1 MKKTLLLILALL
13 LLAVPAWS
21 GDYDLN
27 LDLNIAQGTFNSL
40 VEEIGTLT
48 AYRALAPAEP
58 QGVTGFD
65 IGVAASFVKI
75 DSDLWAEAMDATTTD
90 FEDQDYLAVPTLRAR
105 KGLAFGLDIGASYA
119 KVPDS
124 DVEIIGAELQWALL
138 EGSIATPALA
148 LRGSWSSLEGVD
160 DLSLT
165 TYAADAVLSKGFAM
179 LTPYIGLGVVAI
191 DGQIE
196 NPTILGSGL
205 IEDYDT
211 TLTRYFGGA
220 QMSLALLRVTADVEY
235 LEQPVYSLKVSL
247 GW

>member
-1 MKKTLLLILALL
+1 MKKQLLLILAIL

-27 LDLNIAQGTFNSL
+27 LDLNIAQNTFNDL
-40 VEEIGTLT
+40 VKEVGTLT

-65 IGVAASFVKI
+65 VGVAASFVKI
-75 DSDLWAEAMDATTTD
+75 DSDLWEAAMDASTTD
-90 FEDQDYLAVPTLRAR
+90 FQGQDYLVVPTLRAR
-105 KGLAFGLDIGASYA
+105 KGLPFGLDVGASYA

-124 DVEIIGAELQWALL
+124 DIQVIGAELQWALL
-138 EGSIATPALA
+138 EGSVATPAVA

-179 LTPYIGLGVVAI
+179 FTPYAGIGVV
-191 DGQIE
+191 GIE
-196 NPTILGSGL
+196 GKLENEALFANVF
-205 IEDYDT
+205 EDYDT
-211 TLTRYFGGA
+211 TLTRYFGGV
-220 QMSLALLRVTADVEY
+220 QMAMALLRVTADVEY
-235 LEQPVYSLKVSL
+235 LEQPVYSLKLSL

>member
-1 MKKTLLLILALL
+1 MKKHLLLSLAIL

-21 GDYDLN
+21 GDYDLD
-27 LDLNIAQGTFNSL
+27 LDLNIAQDTFNSL
-40 VEEIGTLT
+40 VKEVGTMT

-65 IGVAASFVKI
+65 VGVAASLVEI
-75 DSDLWAEAMDATTTD
+75 DSDLWALAMDASTTD
-90 FEDQDYLAVPTLRAR
+90 FEGQDYLAVPTLRVR
-105 KGLAFGLDIGASYA
+105 KGLPFGIDVGASYA
-119 KVPDS
+119 QVPDS

-138 EGSIATPALA
+138 EGSVATPAFA

-160 DLSLT
+160 DLSIS

-179 LTPYIGLGVVAI
+179 LTPYVGIGVVAV
-191 DGQIE
+191 DGKIE
-196 NPTILGSGL
+196 NNIISATNL

-211 TLTRYFGGA
+211 TMTRYFGGV
-220 QMSLALLRVTADVEY
+220 QMAMAIVRLTADIEY
-235 LEQPVYSLKVSL
+235 LEQPVYSLKVSV